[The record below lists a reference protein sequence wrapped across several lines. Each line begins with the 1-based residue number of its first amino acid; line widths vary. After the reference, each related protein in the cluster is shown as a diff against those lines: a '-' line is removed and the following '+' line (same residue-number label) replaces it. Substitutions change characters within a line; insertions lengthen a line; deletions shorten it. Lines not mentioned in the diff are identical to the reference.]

1 MVVGLG
7 NPGKNYLN
15 TRHNVGFEFVDFIA
29 NQENCIWIEDK
40 KSYSFRTQLHLKG
53 KKIILA
59 KPTTFMNQSGKSVT
73 ALMRNFKIFP
83 TNIAVIHDDITL
95 PVNRIK
101 MSNHGSSGGH
111 NGIDDILSR
120 IGPKFTRI
128 KIGIGN
134 KIDKDQSLADYV
146 LQKFT
151 SSDDSIL
158 KNLKPEVF
166 QGIKLLIDNGVEAA
180 MNTIN
185 RRPKTL

>member
-1 MVVGLG
+1 
-7 NPGKNYLN
+7 
-15 TRHNVGFEFVDFIA
+15 
-29 NQENCIWIEDK
+29 
-40 KSYSFRTQLHLKG
+40 
-53 KKIILA
+53 
-59 KPTTFMNQSGKSVT
+59 
-73 ALMRNFKIFP
+73 
-83 TNIAVIHDDITL
+83 
-95 PVNRIK
+95 
-101 MSNHGSSGGH
+101 MSINGSSGGH

>member
-1 MVVGLG
+1 
-7 NPGKNYLN
+7 
-15 TRHNVGFEFVDFIA
+15 
-29 NQENCIWIEDK
+29 
-40 KSYSFRTQLHLKG
+40 
-53 KKIILA
+53 
-59 KPTTFMNQSGKSVT
+59 MNQSGKSVT

-111 NGIDDILSR
+111 NGIDDILTR